1 MTITYKINTASTEA
15 VLDHFKKCND
25 LFIQRLSRKVN
36 LADYIKKIVEN
47 AVMFEAWNEKDLV
60 GLIAAYYNKG
70 NTVFITNVSVIKQ
83 QERTGIGSTLL
94 NSCIQFGK
102 EQHFTEL
109 ILEVFSENTSAI
121 YLYKK
126 NNFKIVSV
134 KDEVTVM
141 QMELTQN
148 TYKEI

>member
-1 MTITYKINTASTEA
+1 
-15 VLDHFKKCND
+15 
-25 LFIQRLSRKVN
+25 
-36 LADYIKKIVEN
+36 
-47 AVMFEAWNEKDLV
+47 MFEAWNEKDLV